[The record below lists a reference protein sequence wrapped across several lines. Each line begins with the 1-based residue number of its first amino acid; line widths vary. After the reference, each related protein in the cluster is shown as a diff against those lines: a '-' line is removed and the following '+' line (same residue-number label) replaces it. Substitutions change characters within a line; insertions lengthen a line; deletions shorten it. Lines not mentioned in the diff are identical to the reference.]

1 MIWGDNIKMDEIFVV
16 LMELNI
22 KILFLFCD
30 SLPRTGV

>member
-1 MIWGDNIKMDEIFVV
+1 MIWGDNIKMDKIYMV

-30 SLPRTGV
+30 